1 MNLQQQYNYPTHIT
15 ILFKPSGV
23 SSRKHIYRHRQ
34 YQREYQRAKRSG
46 STAIKKPL
54 NFDEIATAKDLRML
68 LSEIILEVKNS
79 DTYLIIKARLLSYL
93 ISIGVRVIETS
104 ELESCITDHENF
116 LLQDK
121 AYDKATDKSIRER
134 LQES

>member
-1 MNLQQQYNYPTHIT
+1 MAYKDADRQ
-15 ILFKPSGV
+15 
-23 SSRKHIYRHRQ
+23 RQ

-54 NFDEIATAKDLRML
+54 NLDEIATAKDLRIL

-79 DTYLIIKARLLSYL
+79 DTDLIIKARLLGYL

-104 ELESCITDHENF
+104 ELESRITDLENS

-121 AYDKATDKSIRER
+121 RA
-134 LQES
+134 